1 MKTRLNGETPN
12 SSDNSMLNQSTF
24 AFSTSNYIRKQ
35 PGVYSILCLAN
46 DYRYYG
52 ETNNISGRIASHKS
66 KLRRRIHENNRMQDD
81 WIKYGESFFE
91 FKALYIGSDWIVK
104 ETRLAKEAQ
113 LLEQDMDRCY
123 NVFETFEARI
133 GEKNGFFGRK
143 HSEKTKQIMRLAK
156 KGVPNDALGSL
167 IEING
172 KRYPSIAEAS
182 RSLGHARKTIRERLE
197 SVDYREWR
205 RIVDC

>member
-24 AFSTSNYIRKQ
+24 AYSTSNSIRKQ

-52 ETNNISGRIASHKS
+52 ETNNISGRLASHKS
-66 KLRRRIHENNRMQDD
+66 KLRRRIHDNNRMQDD
-81 WIKYGESFFE
+81 WVKYGESFFE
-91 FKALYIGSDWIVK
+91 FKALYIGSDWILK
-104 ETRLAKEAQ
+104 ETRLAKEAE

-123 NVFETFEARI
+123 NVFKTFEARI
-133 GEKNGFFGRK
+133 VEKNGFFGRK
-143 HSEKTKQIMRLAK
+143 HSEKTLEIMRLAK
-156 KGVPNDALGSL
+156 KGVPNDNLGSV

-172 KRYPSIAEAS
+172 KRYPSIAQAS
-182 RSLGHARKTIRERLE
+182 RSLGHARKTIRARLDSE
-197 SVDYREWR
+197 DFPEWK

>member
-24 AFSTSNYIRKQ
+24 ASSTSNSIRKQ

-81 WIKYGESFFE
+81 WVKYGESFFD
-91 FKALYIGSDWIVK
+91 FKALYIGSDWILK
-104 ETRLAKEAQ
+104 ETRLAKEAE
-113 LLEQDMDRCY
+113 LLEQDVDRCY

-143 HSEKTKQIMRLAK
+143 HSEKTLQIMRLAK
-156 KGVPNDALGSL
+156 KGVPNDNLGSV

-172 KRYPSIAEAS
+172 KRYPSIAQAS
-182 RSLGHARKTIRERLE
+182 RFLGHARKTIRAR
-197 SVDYREWR
+197 VDSEDYPEWK

>member
-12 SSDNSMLNQSTF
+12 SSDNSMLNQSTSD
-24 AFSTSNYIRKQ
+24 FSTSNYIRKQ
-35 PGVYSILCLAN
+35 LGVYSILCLAN

-52 ETNNISGRIASHKS
+52 ESINISGRIASHKTN
-66 KLRRRIHENNRMQDD
+66 LRRGIHGNTRMQDD
-81 WIKYGESFFE
+81 WVKFGESSFE
-91 FKALYIGSDWIVK
+91 FKALYIGPDWVSK
-104 ETRLAKEAQ
+104 ETRLAKEAE
-113 LLEQDMDRCY
+113 LLEQDIERSY
-123 NVFETFEARI
+123 NVFETFEVRS

-143 HSEKTKQIMRLAK
+143 HSEKTKEIMRLAK
-156 KGVPNDALGSL
+156 KGIPNDILGSL

-182 RSLGHARKTIRERLE
+182 RSLGHARKTIRAR
-197 SVDYREWR
+197 VDSLDYPEWK